1 MSLCEN
7 GVYQFDGIHHLL
19 KCKVNNDNCT
29 FVRWCIINSC
39 LTMTDLAGKC
49 KYRGDVMSK
58 RKNKDEFINEDINRV
73 VEDDLKEDFYSLPKK
88 SFPKTETCKVL
99 WSKNGKIAVSFKGY
113 GITIDGETDQKTIEV
128 KYESNIGKSDFK
140 AFI

>member
-1 MSLCEN
+1 
-7 GVYQFDGIHHLL
+7 
-19 KCKVNNDNCT
+19 
-29 FVRWCIINSC
+29 
-39 LTMTDLAGKC
+39 
-49 KYRGDVMSK
+49 MSK
-58 RKNKDEFINEDINRV
+58 RKNKDENEFVKNFNEDLDITA
-73 VEDDLKEDFYSLPKK
+73 EDKQVEDFYPPPKK
-88 SFPKTETCKVL
+88 KEVLKTETCKVL